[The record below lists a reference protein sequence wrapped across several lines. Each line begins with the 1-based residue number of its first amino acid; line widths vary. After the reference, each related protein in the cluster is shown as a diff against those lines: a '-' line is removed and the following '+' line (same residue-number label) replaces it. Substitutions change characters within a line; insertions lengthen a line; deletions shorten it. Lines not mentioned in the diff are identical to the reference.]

1 VPNRTLPKALSL
13 SRTKRLQLKLS
24 QQRQQYPLLSN
35 TIFDDNDDDDDSEEL
50 DYHRAYGRPKVYK
63 VEEKVIDFD
72 DDKPLSDYVTVRLAV
87 ARAKAMLKY
96 RETSAQA

>member
-1 VPNRTLPKALSL
+1 VPNRTLPKVLKLSK
-13 SRTKRLQLKLS
+13 TKRLQLKLS

-35 TIFDDNDDDDDSEEL
+35 TIIDDDDDDDDSGEQ
-50 DYHRAYGRPKVYK
+50 DYHRAYSRPKVVK

-72 DDKPLSDYVTVRLAV
+72 DNKPLSDYVTVRLAV

-96 RETSAQA
+96 RETYKEA